1 MTTVENFIPRKSRV
15 FGSQALLGYVLVLPL
30 LVVMIG
36 LLAYPVFSA
45 VLLSFQDKA
54 LGSPGVF
61 IGLDNYFELLTSDD
75 RFQKVVINSVLFTVA
90 SVSGKL
96 VLGMGM
102 ALLLNEPLKGRNLF
116 RGWLLVPWIAPTF
129 VTALTWRWMFDG
141 TSGVL
146 NYVLAGLGII
156 DSPIA
161 WLGNGS
167 TALGAVIVANIW
179 RGFAFFGV
187 SLLAAMQAI
196 PPDQYEAA
204 DVDGATPWQKYWHVT
219 LPSIRTV
226 LLVITMLSTI
236 WTFNDF
242 AIVYIMTGG
251 GPSYATMLFA
261 TYTYQ
266 VGFVGSRLG
275 YATAVSTML
284 TPVLIIMILALSPI
298 IMKSES
304 D

>member
-1 MTTVENFIPRKSRV
+1 MISLKSASPRWIRI
-15 FGSQALLGYVLVLPL
+15 FGRQAPLGYALVLPL
-30 LVVMIG
+30 LLVMIG
-36 LLAYPVFSA
+36 MLAYPVFSA
-45 VLLSFQDKA
+45 VLLSFQDKT
-54 LGSPGVF
+54 LGSPGEF
-61 IGLDNYFELLTSDD
+61 IGLNNYIELLTSDN
-75 RFQKVVINSVLFTVA
+75 RFWVVVKNSVLFTVG
-90 SVSGKL
+90 SVGGKL
-96 VLGMGM
+96 VIGMVM
-102 ALLLNEPLKGRNLF
+102 ALLLNQRLKARNLF
-116 RGWLLVPWIAPTF
+116 RGWLLLPWIAPTF

-141 TSGVL
+141 TSGVI
-146 NYVLAGLGII
+146 NFVLAGFGII

-161 WLGNGS
+161 WLGSGS
-167 TALGAVIVANIW
+167 TALGAVIATNIW
-179 RGFAFFGV
+179 RGFPFFGV

-196 PPDQYEAA
+196 PAELYEAA
-204 DVDGATPWQKYWHVT
+204 DVDGGTPWQKFWYIT

-226 LLVITMLSTI
+226 VLITTMLSTI

-251 GPSYATMLFA
+251 GPSYATHLFA